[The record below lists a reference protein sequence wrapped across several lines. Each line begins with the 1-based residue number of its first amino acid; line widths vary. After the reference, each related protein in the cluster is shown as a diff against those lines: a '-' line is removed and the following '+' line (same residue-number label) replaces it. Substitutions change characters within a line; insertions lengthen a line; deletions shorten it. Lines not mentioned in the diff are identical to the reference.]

1 MPRLPLGA
9 GAALGFLAAMLAV
22 EVLLLS
28 RRAYLPP
35 DPGYRI
41 RALVPPDGVSHG
53 PAIRLAV
60 LGDSTVAGVG
70 SPTADGS
77 LPVHVAQRVASAT
90 GRPVEV
96 VGHGVSGARTAS
108 VLERQLPAVQSGT
121 DVVLLVVGSN
131 DATHLTFWP
140 RFRRQ
145 VHDLLAGSRRMGSG
159 VVLAG
164 TPRFHRNQ
172 VLPEPIRTIIDR
184 YAALLRGQQHAA
196 VRDVPGARFVD
207 LAADASPRFLGV
219 PEATSPDGFHP
230 SPIGYGFWADALAP
244 EVVAA
249 LPAR

>member
-1 MPRLPLGA
+1 MRRLLVG
-9 GAALGFLAAMLAV
+9 LAASLAGMIALIAV
-22 EVLLLS
+22 EVLLLG
-28 RRAYLPP
+28 RREYLPT

-41 RALVPPDGVSHG
+41 RRRVAPPG
-53 PAIRLAV
+53 PPAGPVISLAV

-70 SPTADGS
+70 SPTADDS
-77 LPVHVAQRVASAT
+77 LPVLVAERVAALT
-90 GRPVEV
+90 GRAVDV

-108 VLERQLPAVQSGT
+108 ALERQLPAVARGT

-145 VHDLLAGSRRMGSG
+145 VGELLAGARTAGSG

-164 TPRFHRNQ
+164 TPRFHRNRI
-172 VLPEPIRTIIDR
+172 LPEPIRTIIDR
-184 YAALLRGQQHAA
+184 YASLLRGQQRAA

-207 LAADASPRFLGV
+207 LAVEASPRFLGV

-244 EVVAA
+244 AVVAA
-249 LPAR
+249 LSDR